1 MPNEFSRN
9 IQDADLTKARALT
22 AADGSVTSAD
32 LDLGTNSKG
41 FLTEE
46 QELEV
51 RIPALTAGMLAL
63 NDAIAI
69 VVQGGAAATP
79 TTSLGLSA
87 TLAGSASG
95 TTETAF
101 RFRLPA
107 NCPRYVNVKFTSSGT
122 SGDMSAVSA
131 SVKLLF

>member
-9 IQDADLTKARALT
+9 IQDADLTKARLLT
-22 AADGSVTSAD
+22 AADGSVQSPD
-32 LDLGTNSKG
+32 LDLGTNTKA
-41 FLTEE
+41 FLTEN

-51 RIPALTAGMLAL
+51 RIPALTSVQLASG
-63 NDAIAI
+63 DAIA
-69 VVQGGAAATP
+69 VLVQGGPAVLP

-87 TLAGSASG
+87 TLSGSASG
-95 TTETAF
+95 TVETAF

-131 SVKLLF
+131 AVKLLF

>member
-9 IQDADLTKARALT
+9 IQDADLTKARLLT
-22 AADGSVTSAD
+22 ASDGNVTSPD
-32 LDLGTNSKG
+32 LDLGTNTKA
-41 FLTEE
+41 FLTENH
-46 QELEV
+46 ELEV
-51 RIPALTAGMLAL
+51 RIPALTSTQLASG
-63 NDAIAI
+63 DAIA
-69 VVQGGAAATP
+69 VLVQGGDAVTP

-87 TLAGSASG
+87 TLSGSASG
-95 TTETAF
+95 TVETAF

-131 SVKLLF
+131 AVKLLF

>member
-9 IQDADLTKARALT
+9 IQDADLTKARLLT
-22 AADGSVTSAD
+22 AADGSVQSPD
-32 LDLGTNSKG
+32 LDLGTNTKS
-41 FLTEE
+41 FLTENH
-46 QELEV
+46 ELEV
-51 RIPALTAGMLAL
+51 RIPALTSVQLASG
-63 NDAIAI
+63 DAIA
-69 VVQGGAAATP
+69 VLVQGGPAVLP

-87 TLAGSASG
+87 TLSGSASG
-95 TTETAF
+95 TVETAF

-131 SVKLLF
+131 AVKLLF

>member
-9 IQDADLTKARALT
+9 IQDADLTKARLLT
-22 AADGSVTSAD
+22 AADGTVTSPD
-32 LDLGTNSKG
+32 LDLGTNTKA
-41 FLTEE
+41 FLTEN

-51 RIPALTAGMLAL
+51 RIPALTSVQLASG
-63 NDAIAI
+63 DAIA
-69 VVQGGAAATP
+69 VLVQGGPAVLP

-87 TLAGSASG
+87 TLSGSASG
-95 TTETAF
+95 TVETAF

-131 SVKLLF
+131 AVKLLF

>member
-9 IQDADLTKARALT
+9 IQDADLTKARLLT
-22 AADGSVTSAD
+22 ASDGNVTSPD

-41 FLTEE
+41 FFPEE
-46 QELEV
+46 HELEV
-51 RIPALTAGMLAL
+51 RIPALTSTQLASG
-63 NDAIAI
+63 DAIA
-69 VVQGGAAATP
+69 VLVQGGAAVTP
-79 TTSLGLSA
+79 STSLGLSA
-87 TLAGSASG
+87 TLSGSASG
-95 TTETAF
+95 TAETAF

-131 SVKLLF
+131 AVKLLS

>member
-9 IQDADLTKARALT
+9 IQDADLTKARLLT
-22 AADGSVTSAD
+22 AADGTVTSPD
-32 LDLGTNSKG
+32 LDLGTNTKA
-41 FLTEE
+41 FLTEN

-51 RIPALTAGMLAL
+51 RIPALTSVQLASG
-63 NDAIAI
+63 DAIAI
-69 VVQGGAAATP
+69 VIQGGAAAAP

-87 TLAGSASG
+87 TLSGSASG
-95 TTETAF
+95 TVETAF

-107 NCPRYVNVKFTSSGT
+107 NCPRYVNAKFTSSGT

-131 SVKLLF
+131 AVKLLF